1 MKNKNLIILLSH
13 CDNEEKLRVLEDNI
27 QKLKSNGFDILLT
40 THTPLPPNIQSQV
53 EYLIYDKSN
62 PILYWPQRGMT
73 YWKNFSHGSQSL
85 KLVNILP
92 DYGWT
97 AFNQL
102 LTSSHLGLS
111 LDYTHYTFI
120 NYDVILT
127 PLLIETLKLPQDFVT
142 SKVYAKENE
151 KGFRFPSFMF
161 NILSK
166 ENLKKLLPLISKEQ
180 YINGSITTEHHD
192 FKDAETYLG
201 HLISVFNYDIHPE
214 VLKDQI
220 EYGDKDP
227 FDFSGDGREFK
238 LFYQSIT
245 NPLVYQTLPSILLYD
260 IQGELKVNFNGEEIL
275 ITEPVHLFKDVLLNE
290 INKFGYYL
298 NGSYIDLIHI
308 FKEKRQTS
316 VDNND

>member
-1 MKNKNLIILLSH
+1 MKNKNLVVILSH
-13 CDNEEKLRVLEDNI
+13 CDNKKKLKVLEDNI
-27 QKLKSNGFDILLT
+27 KKIKSNGFDILLT
-40 THTPLPPNIQSQV
+40 THTPLPQDIQSQV

-62 PILYWPQRGMT
+62 PILHWPQRGMT
-73 YWKNFSHGSQSL
+73 YWKCLPYGSQSL

-120 NYDVILT
+120 NYDIILT

-201 HLISVFNYDIHPE
+201 HLISVFNYEVYPE
-214 VLKDQI
+214 VVKDQI
-220 EYGDKDP
+220 IYIDFQDALNLNKDN
-227 FDFSGDGREFK
+227 DLFK

-245 NPLVYQTLPSILLYD
+245 DSKTIHSILIYD

-275 ITEPVHLFKDVLLNE
+275 ITEPVHLFEDVHLNG
-290 INKFGYYL
+290 INEFGYYL
-298 NGSYIDLIHI
+298 NGSYIDLICL
-308 FKEKRQTS
+308 FKEKRTTFI
-316 VDNND
+316 NTND